1 MNPYLGGLEMHKDSM
16 MENFAE
22 WKTILLHDLHVLK
35 QLRGLDEMSLMRYG
49 MKEQDISL
57 HCYQAEESLTD
68 AELVLLKKELR
79 LSELQWRVYKSKLR
93 PGSA

>member
-1 MNPYLGGLEMHKDSM
+1 MNPYPGGLEMHKNSM
-16 MENFAE
+16 IENIAE
-22 WKTILLHDLHVLK
+22 WKTILLHDLHALK

-57 HCYQAEESLTD
+57 HCYQAEEGLTD
-68 AELVLLKKELR
+68 AELALLKKELH

>member
-1 MNPYLGGLEMHKDSM
+1 M

-35 QLRGLDEMSLMRYG
+35 QLTGLDEMSMMRYG

-57 HCYQAEESLTD
+57 HCYQAEEGLTD
-68 AELVLLKKELR
+68 AELALLKKELC
-79 LSELQWRVYKSKLR
+79 LSELQWRVYKSKLC
-93 PGSA
+93 PGSE